1 MDERRKMLGHRQAG
15 NMRFDRELSLFF
27 VLMAAHR
34 YILAPIL
41 LVLQLLMVAGGP
53 VVAQYCC
60 GQRVSLQTECEP
72 ISCCPDADP
81 CCEDEPCSADDVDL
95 TVEFAYVGA
104 LDDAIA
110 SSHAPECAEP
120 FADIDVVR
128 LFEAVQVSQAR
139 AGLIAEGIT
148 HSPPERAQ
156 LGVRRL

>member
-1 MDERRKMLGHRQAG
+1 M
-15 NMRFDRELSLFF
+15 S
-27 VLMAAHR
+27 AHR
-34 YILAPIL
+34 YILPPIL
-41 LVLQLLMVAGGP
+41 LFLQLLLVAGGP

-72 ISCCPDADP
+72 ISCCQDADP
-81 CCEDEPCSADDVDL
+81 CCEEESCCGDDVDL
-95 TVEFAYVGA
+95 TLEFAYVGA

-120 FADIDVVR
+120 LADIDVVR
-128 LFEAVQVSQAR
+128 LCEALQVSQTR
-139 AGLIAEGIT
+139 AGLIAEGVH

>member
-1 MDERRKMLGHRQAG
+1 MDERSEMLGHRQAG
-15 NMRFDRELSLFF
+15 NMRFDRELLLFF
-27 VLMAAHR
+27 VHMAAHR
-34 YILAPIL
+34 YILPPIL
-41 LVLQLLMVAGGP
+41 LFLQLLLVAGGP

-72 ISCCPDADP
+72 ISCCQDADP
-81 CCEDEPCSADDVDL
+81 CCEEESCCGDDVDL
-95 TVEFAYVGA
+95 TLEFAYVGA

-120 FADIDVVR
+120 LADIDVVR
-128 LFEAVQVSQAR
+128 LCEALQVSQTR
-139 AGLIAEGIT
+139 AGLIAEGVH